1 MWIVYIPVFIHKP
14 NRYALGDSKSTAS
27 DGSDHEEL
35 QDCSE
40 TEHSS
45 NEEDTEDK
53 EAIADTRV
61 LKLLY
66 KGFFFYED
74 IGSSLQRFQVC
85 TPNFGYYNWNQDVSF
100 TEMRKHAIERLV

>member
-66 KGFFFYED
+66 KGYFFMK
-74 IGSSLQRFQVC
+74 I
-85 TPNFGYYNWNQDVSF
+85 
-100 TEMRKHAIERLV
+100 